1 MLWFYIRYWRK
12 FFFFRPKDP
21 KKVADKMVK
30 KIMISSVKFFN
41 DPDIR
46 KLINYSKIDQKEK
59 DRILNEIVL
68 SGLGL
73 AILSVE
79 TMSKTGSGER
89 QSHSKLIA
97 EEITDYYP
105 NYLAKWG
112 TKEEHVEMW
121 RKLIEMRCKEY
132 RKDFNK
138 HKQELPS
145 VRDSNPWTPIA
156 ATGGAFH
163 ILRGEFGP
171 KNDFF
176 KHFSPW
182 MKMLEG
188 KILDVIIDSI

>member
-12 FFFFRPKDP
+12 FFFFNPKDP

-30 KIMISSVKFFN
+30 KIMISSAKFFN

-46 KLINYSKIDQKEK
+46 KLINYLEIDQEER

-89 QSHSKLIA
+89 QSHAKLIA
-97 EEITDYYP
+97 EETTDYYP
-105 NYLAKWG
+105 NYLAGWG
-112 TKEEHVEMW
+112 VKEEHVGMW
-121 RKLIEMRCKEY
+121 RKLIGMRCKEY

-138 HKQELPS
+138 YKQELPS
-145 VRDSNPWTPIA
+145 VRKSNPWAPIV

-163 ILRGEFGP
+163 ILRGDLGA
-171 KNDFF
+171 KNDFL

-182 MKMLEG
+182 IKALES
-188 KILDVIIDSI
+188 KILDILINSI